1 MLAPVIH
8 NLDNNGPIRR
18 QRGISKV
25 MSTAAEPQITP
36 LSTIREVKPGSFI
49 FERPL
54 ALPPAFCDE
63 VIHRF
68 EAHPEQQHEGRI
80 GQIQTKDRSVKVSTD
95 LVVSNKEEWKDVDQM
110 FFRSL
115 AAALREFRETFPY
128 FKGPF
133 KDMGYQVQRYRPG
146 DYYHWHI
153 DGGSHEFSQRQL
165 VALWYLNDMPG
176 PGGETQFLYQDVS
189 IPPRRGTL
197 VLFPPF
203 WTHEHRA
210 AEVKRGV
217 KYIATTWV
225 VFA

>member
-1 MLAPVIH
+1 
-8 NLDNNGPIRR
+8 
-18 QRGISKV
+18 
-25 MSTAAEPQITP
+25 MSMAAERLVTP
-36 LSTIREVKPGSFI
+36 LSTIGDVKPGSFI
-49 FERPL
+49 FQRPM
-54 ALPPAFCDE
+54 ALPPAFCGE
-63 VIHRF
+63 VVDRF

-80 GQIQTKDRSVKVSTD
+80 GQVQAKDRSIKVTTD
-95 LVVSNKEEWKDVDQM
+95 LVVSNKEDWKDVDEM

-146 DYYHWHI
+146 EFYHWHI

-165 VALWYLNDMPG
+165 VALWYLNDVPG

-189 IPPRRGTL
+189 VSPQRGKL
-197 VLFPPF
+197 ILFPPF

-210 AEVKRGV
+210 AELKEGV